1 MPKVKKEDVAKVEIM
16 TVLWRWQIVEPK
28 AYKQQIFVLIRQE
41 NVNHYMLFVMIKI
54 SGISGGL
61 LTEAGRRVTYRGRHG
76 RRLWGKKGW
85 NLVAGNITW

>member
-1 MPKVKKEDVAKVEIM
+1 M
-16 TVLWRWQIVEPK
+16 LWRWQIGEPK

-61 LTEAGRRVTYRGRHG
+61 LTEAGRGEDCGGR
-76 RRLWGKKGW
+76 KD
-85 NLVAGNITW
+85 GNWWLEILPGEGCWTSDD